1 MSFFEWVFFGW
12 LFGFF
17 DDDDDQLDSDHS
29 ASDDFF
35 DNFNSFGD

>member
-12 LFGFF
+12 LFGCF
-17 DDDDDQLDSDHS
+17 DDDDQLDSDHS